1 MATAAPARS
10 LRRASLSRQQI
21 IGAFFVAVGLLI
33 LFAYATPL
41 EGDGTVTTRL
51 AFGVNSGDIKAPV
64 IEVPTRAT
72 MLAVGCFYL
81 LSGVL
86 GLGRRG
92 TRLATALLWISGLLI
107 IPAVLIAAAAG
118 KQTNVLTMLSETL
131 RLATPIALGAL
142 AGIYAERAG
151 VVNIGIEGMMLMG
164 AAFGFGIYVGT
175 GNIWVGVLGAI
186 LTGGVIALLHG
197 LLAITFKTDQII
209 SGTVINILA
218 IGITSFARRTYLM
231 EAGGMPLLPNI
242 EIPLLSQLPLIGKEL
257 FANKPIF
264 YTMILLLFV
273 TQIVLFHT
281 RWGLRARAVG
291 ENPRAADTVGINVF
305 RTRYIA
311 VCISGM
317 VAGLAGAWFS
327 LETVGKF
334 DDLMTNG
341 KGFIALAAMIFG
353 KWMPFGAFGGATL
366 FGFAEALGTRFQ
378 LLNVPLPSQFLQILP
393 YVTTMVV
400 LAGLIGRATAPAADG
415 QPYEK

>member
-1 MATAAPARS
+1 MATVAPAQRV
-10 LRRASLSRQQI
+10 RRGGPSRQQI
-21 IGAFFVAVGLLI
+21 IAIFFLALGLLL

-41 EGDGTVTTRL
+41 EGDETVTTRL
-51 AFGVNSGDIKAPV
+51 AFGVNSGEVKAPV
-64 IEVPTRAT
+64 IELPTRAT
-72 MLAVGCFYL
+72 MLAIGCVYL
-81 LSGVL
+81 LSGAL
-86 GLGRRG
+86 AIWRGG
-92 TRLATALLWISGLLI
+92 TRLASTLLWVSALLIF
-107 IPAVLIAAAAG
+107 PAVLVAAAAG
-118 KQTNVLTMLSETL
+118 KQTNVLTMVSETL

-164 AAFGFGIYVGT
+164 AAFGFGIYIGT
-175 GNIWVGVLGAI
+175 GNIWVGVLGAV
-186 LTGGVIALLHG
+186 LVGGLISLLHG
-197 LLAITFKTDQII
+197 LLSITFKTDQII

-218 IGITSFARRTYLM
+218 IGITSFVRRTYLM
-231 EAGGMPLLPNI
+231 ETGGTALLPNI
-242 EIPLLSQLPLIGKEL
+242 EIPLLSQIPLIGKEL

-273 TQIVLFHT
+273 THFVLFYT
-281 RWGLRARAVG
+281 RWGLRVRAVG
-291 ENPRAADTVGINVF
+291 ENPRAADTVGVNVF
-305 RTRYIA
+305 RTRYAA
-311 VCISGM
+311 VFISGM
-317 VAGLAGAWFS
+317 VAGLGGAWFS

-334 DDLMTNG
+334 DDLMTSG

-353 KWMPFGAFGGATL
+353 KWMPFGAFGGALL

-400 LAGLIGRATAPAADG
+400 LAGLIGRAVAPAADG